1 MVISEEDLP
10 SLFKC
15 IPLCPINFHFTS
27 WLHILNSNNAN
38 SSIIS
43 LYTYLI
49 NFKYIDHTQILRLHR
64 HLTAAAVYLFMDVLG
79 LRSRTGF
86 SLVVVSKGYSLSAVH
101 GLLFVV
107 ASHVAENR
115 LSCSTECGIFPEKGS
130 KPPLLHLQKDS

>member
-15 IPLCPINFHFTS
+15 IPLCPINLHFTS

-107 ASHVAENR
+107 ASHVAEHN
-115 LSCSTECGIFPEKGS
+115 S
-130 KPPLLHLQKDS
+130 KSRGLK